1 MNICHMYEEICKKLH
16 DLSDSSKRLCEEL
29 KEKDKEPEITKEEKE
44 QWRKRTLRILWFS
57 VGVGIV
63 ALCATAMLYGTVL
76 RNGEKTIRVNRD
88 FTSVIQGNVPS
99 DILLT
104 EDSISTRICIGFE
117 EQVVL
122 STLVDRSDS
131 LYSDYQKAVNQLAY
145 KSNDISKWELMN
157 LLLLTLCMVYLGC
170 LARTLFDYIGWT
182 CYKDGQDMRKWWP
195 WYVFRPA
202 IGVPIAAF
210 IIVASRCAMFST
222 LFTTK
227 DLNTYLLV
235 SFLAGFAMMEFLSL
249 LRSVSKGLFDK
260 F

>member
-1 MNICHMYEEICKKLH
+1 MYEEICKKLQ
-16 DLSDSSKRLCEEL
+16 DLSDSSKKLCDEL
-29 KEKDKEPEITKEEKE
+29 KAKDKESEMSEEEKKKE
-44 QWRKRTLRILWFS
+44 KKKWSRVSKWIL
-57 VGVGIV
+57 GISI
-63 ALCATAMLYGTVL
+63 ALGILISFVVPNMYGKVL
-76 RNGEKTIRVNRD
+76 KNGEKTIHVNQD
-88 FTSVIQGNVPS
+88 FTSVIQGNVPFG
-99 DILLT
+99 ILLT

-131 LYSDYQKAVNQLAY
+131 LYSDYQKTVNQLAY
-145 KSNDISKWELMN
+145 MSNDISKLELMN

-210 IIVASRCAMFST
+210 IIVASHCAMFST
-222 LFTTK
+222 LFTSR
-227 DLNTYLLV
+227 DLNTYLMV
-235 SFLAGFAMMEFLSL
+235 SFIAGFAMMEFLSL

>member
-1 MNICHMYEEICKKLH
+1 MNIYHMYEKICKQLQ
-16 DLSDSSKRLCEEL
+16 DLSDSSKNLCKEL
-29 KEKDKEPEITKEEKE
+29 KASDKEPEMTKEEKE
-44 QWRKRTLRILWFS
+44 QWRKRTLQILWIS
-57 VGVGIV
+57 IGIGLL
-63 ALCATAMLYGTVL
+63 ALGFVPLLYGNVMK
-76 RNGEKTIRVNRD
+76 NGERSIKVNRNYY
-88 FTSVIQGNVPS
+88 SAIQGNIPPE
-99 DILLT
+99 ILLT
-104 EDSISTRICIGFE
+104 EDSIRTRKCIGFE

-122 STLVDRSDS
+122 STLVDKKDS
-131 LYSDYQKAVNQLAY
+131 LYVDYQKAINQLAY
-145 KSNDISKWELMN
+145 KSYDISIKELLF

-182 CYKDGQDMRKWWP
+182 CYKNGQDMKKWWP
-195 WYVFRPA
+195 WYVFRPV

-222 LFTTK
+222 LFTSR
-227 DLNTYLLV
+227 DLNTYLVV